1 MELRLSN
8 LAKTYPASGIRK
20 MFDLAAGYNDVIAL
34 TLGEPNFETPAY
46 IKEAAKKAIDDN
58 FSRYSPVP
66 GYMDLRKA
74 IVAKL
79 KNENHL
85 DYTTSE
91 ILVSNGAKQSVC
103 NTVMALV
110 NDGEEVIIPA
120 PYWVSYPQM
129 VKLAGGTPVIVNA
142 GFEQEFKMKPEQLEA
157 AITPK
162 TRMLILCS
170 PSNPTGSVYTKDEL
184 AALADPTT
192 TSLTASVQA
201 YDGTLK
207 HGKMYTI
214 VGGGYIKY
222 MTKYGLVQQPEDI
235 GESISRKTFTYNGR
249 SAEPVLSDSM
259 PEAMLDYQEERA
271 DWIFQKFEMN
281 PDDYNY
287 AWFYE
292 LSSYVGT
299 DAFVTIFDIIDLPA
313 GATSDSYF
321 VNNAMDTVYCVFQDK
336 DAVNYLYEFTKED
349 DVWQLSKVETR
360 QDEGKYS
367 ETQQSYADYEQ
378 QLLGA

>member
-1 MELRLSN
+1 M
-8 LAKTYPASGIRK
+8 PDIR
-20 MFDLAAGYNDVIAL
+20 
-34 TLGEPNFETPAY
+34 
-46 IKEAAKKAIDDN
+46 
-58 FSRYSPVP
+58 
-66 GYMDLRKA
+66 A
-74 IVAKL
+74 IVHSHPPVMTGFAMS
-79 KNENHL
+79 N
-85 DYTTSE
+85 YTF
-91 ILVSNGAKQSVC
+91 GDFC
-103 NTVMALV
+103 
-110 NDGEEVIIPA
+110 
-120 PYWVSYPQM
+120 
-129 VKLAGGTPVIVNA
+129 
-142 GFEQEFKMKPEQLEA
+142 
-157 AITPK
+157 
-162 TRMLILCS
+162 
-170 PSNPTGSVYTKDEL
+170 
-184 AALADPTT
+184 
-192 TSLTASVQA
+192 
-201 YDGTLK
+201 
-207 HGKMYTI
+207 
-214 VGGGYIKY
+214 
-222 MTKYGLVQQPEDI
+222 
-235 GESISRKTFTYNGR
+235 
-249 SAEPVLSDSM
+249 M

>member
-1 MELRLSN
+1 MGMKRYLCLLFACIAIFGCIPAQAAAADIGEQAAEIAEPRATGKFDFEIP
-8 LAKTYPASGIRK
+8 AKT
-20 MFDLAAGYNDVIAL
+20 L
-34 TLGEPNFETPAY
+34 
-46 IKEAAKKAIDDN
+46 
-58 FSRYSPVP
+58 
-66 GYMDLRKA
+66 
-74 IVAKL
+74 
-79 KNENHL
+79 
-85 DYTTSE
+85 
-91 ILVSNGAKQSVC
+91 
-103 NTVMALV
+103 
-110 NDGEEVIIPA
+110 
-120 PYWVSYPQM
+120 
-129 VKLAGGTPVIVNA
+129 
-142 GFEQEFKMKPEQLEA
+142 
-157 AITPK
+157 
-162 TRMLILCS
+162 
-170 PSNPTGSVYTKDEL
+170 
-184 AALADPTT
+184 
-192 TSLTASVQA
+192 
-201 YDGTLK
+201 
-207 HGKMYTI
+207 
-214 VGGGYIKY
+214 
-222 MTKYGLVQQPEDI
+222 LVQQPEDI

>member
-1 MELRLSN
+1 MKKGWKKIAVGI
-8 LAKTYPASGIRK
+8 LAGCMLCTTA
-20 MFDLAAGYNDVIAL
+20 LAYECYI
-34 TLGEPNFETPAY
+34 TPSY
-46 IKEAAKKAIDDN
+46 
-58 FSRYSPVP
+58 
-66 GYMDLRKA
+66 
-74 IVAKL
+74 
-79 KNENHL
+79 
-85 DYTTSE
+85 
-91 ILVSNGAKQSVC
+91 QSVSRGA
-103 NTVMALV
+103 V
-110 NDGEEVIIPA
+110 
-120 PYWVSYPQM
+120 VS
-129 VKLAGGTPVIVNA
+129 
-142 GFEQEFKMKPEQLEA
+142 
-157 AITPK
+157 
-162 TRMLILCS
+162 S
-170 PSNPTGSVYTKDEL
+170 
-184 AALADPTT
+184 TT
-192 TSLTASVQA
+192 
-201 YDGTLK
+201 
-207 HGKMYTI
+207 

>member
-1 MELRLSN
+1 MKKGWKKIAVGI
-8 LAKTYPASGIRK
+8 LAGCMLCTTA
-20 MFDLAAGYNDVIAL
+20 LAYECYI
-34 TLGEPNFETPAY
+34 TPSY
-46 IKEAAKKAIDDN
+46 
-58 FSRYSPVP
+58 
-66 GYMDLRKA
+66 
-74 IVAKL
+74 
-79 KNENHL
+79 
-85 DYTTSE
+85 
-91 ILVSNGAKQSVC
+91 QSVSRGA
-103 NTVMALV
+103 V
-110 NDGEEVIIPA
+110 
-120 PYWVSYPQM
+120 VSS
-129 VKLAGGTPVIVNA
+129 T
-142 GFEQEFKMKPEQLEA
+142 
-157 AITPK
+157 
-162 TRMLILCS
+162 
-170 PSNPTGSVYTKDEL
+170 
-184 AALADPTT
+184 
-192 TSLTASVQA
+192 
-201 YDGTLK
+201 
-207 HGKMYTI
+207 
-214 VGGGYIKY
+214 
-222 MTKYGLVQQPEDI
+222 I

>member
-1 MELRLSN
+1 MKKGWKKIAVGI
-8 LAKTYPASGIRK
+8 LAGCMLCTTA
-20 MFDLAAGYNDVIAL
+20 LAYECYI
-34 TLGEPNFETPAY
+34 TPSY
-46 IKEAAKKAIDDN
+46 
-58 FSRYSPVP
+58 
-66 GYMDLRKA
+66 
-74 IVAKL
+74 
-79 KNENHL
+79 
-85 DYTTSE
+85 
-91 ILVSNGAKQSVC
+91 QSVSRGA
-103 NTVMALV
+103 V
-110 NDGEEVIIPA
+110 
-120 PYWVSYPQM
+120 VS
-129 VKLAGGTPVIVNA
+129 
-142 GFEQEFKMKPEQLEA
+142 
-157 AITPK
+157 
-162 TRMLILCS
+162 S
-170 PSNPTGSVYTKDEL
+170 
-184 AALADPTT
+184 TT
-192 TSLTASVQA
+192 ET
-201 YDGTLK
+201 
-207 HGKMYTI
+207 
-214 VGGGYIKY
+214 
-222 MTKYGLVQQPEDI
+222 
-235 GESISRKTFTYNGR
+235 NGR

>member
-1 MELRLSN
+1 MKKGWKKIAVGI
-8 LAKTYPASGIRK
+8 LAGCMLCTTA
-20 MFDLAAGYNDVIAL
+20 LAYECYI
-34 TLGEPNFETPAY
+34 TPSY
-46 IKEAAKKAIDDN
+46 
-58 FSRYSPVP
+58 
-66 GYMDLRKA
+66 
-74 IVAKL
+74 
-79 KNENHL
+79 
-85 DYTTSE
+85 
-91 ILVSNGAKQSVC
+91 QSVSRGA
-103 NTVMALV
+103 V
-110 NDGEEVIIPA
+110 
-120 PYWVSYPQM
+120 VSS
-129 VKLAGGTPVIVNA
+129 T
-142 GFEQEFKMKPEQLEA
+142 
-157 AITPK
+157 
-162 TRMLILCS
+162 
-170 PSNPTGSVYTKDEL
+170 
-184 AALADPTT
+184 
-192 TSLTASVQA
+192 
-201 YDGTLK
+201 
-207 HGKMYTI
+207 
-214 VGGGYIKY
+214 
-222 MTKYGLVQQPEDI
+222 

>member
-1 MELRLSN
+1 MFCKSEIGEEQISLVDLDGN
-8 LAKTYPASGIRK
+8 LLDGLKPAADIR
-20 MFDLAAGYNDVIAL
+20 MHLEVYRSMPDI
-34 TLGEPNFETPAY
+34 
-46 IKEAAKKAIDDN
+46 
-58 FSRYSPVP
+58 R
-66 GYMDLRKA
+66 A
-74 IVAKL
+74 IVHSHPPVMTGFAMS
-79 KNENHL
+79 N
-85 DYTTSE
+85 YTF
-91 ILVSNGAKQSVC
+91 GDFC
-103 NTVMALV
+103 
-110 NDGEEVIIPA
+110 
-120 PYWVSYPQM
+120 
-129 VKLAGGTPVIVNA
+129 
-142 GFEQEFKMKPEQLEA
+142 
-157 AITPK
+157 
-162 TRMLILCS
+162 
-170 PSNPTGSVYTKDEL
+170 
-184 AALADPTT
+184 
-192 TSLTASVQA
+192 
-201 YDGTLK
+201 
-207 HGKMYTI
+207 
-214 VGGGYIKY
+214 
-222 MTKYGLVQQPEDI
+222 
-235 GESISRKTFTYNGR
+235 
-249 SAEPVLSDSM
+249 M

>member
-1 MELRLSN
+1 MGMKRYLCLLFACIAIFGCIPAQAAAADIGEQAAEIAEPRATGKFDFEIP
-8 LAKTYPASGIRK
+8 AKTLMESSTSFPMEYGETVTIMETIDSASR
-20 MFDLAAGYNDVIAL
+20 
-34 TLGEPNFETPAY
+34 
-46 IKEAAKKAIDDN
+46 
-58 FSRYSPVP
+58 
-66 GYMDLRKA
+66 
-74 IVAKL
+74 
-79 KNENHL
+79 
-85 DYTTSE
+85 
-91 ILVSNGAKQSVC
+91 
-103 NTVMALV
+103 
-110 NDGEEVIIPA
+110 
-120 PYWVSYPQM
+120 
-129 VKLAGGTPVIVNA
+129 
-142 GFEQEFKMKPEQLEA
+142 
-157 AITPK
+157 
-162 TRMLILCS
+162 
-170 PSNPTGSVYTKDEL
+170 TK
-184 AALADPTT
+184 ADPTT

>member
-1 MELRLSN
+1 MKKGWKKIAVGI
-8 LAKTYPASGIRK
+8 LAGCMLCTTA
-20 MFDLAAGYNDVIAL
+20 LAYECYI
-34 TLGEPNFETPAY
+34 TPSY
-46 IKEAAKKAIDDN
+46 
-58 FSRYSPVP
+58 
-66 GYMDLRKA
+66 
-74 IVAKL
+74 
-79 KNENHL
+79 
-85 DYTTSE
+85 
-91 ILVSNGAKQSVC
+91 QSVSRGAVVSSTTET
-103 NTVMALV
+103 NGIVSELYALV
-110 NDGEEVIIPA
+110 A
-120 PYWVSYPQM
+120 
-129 VKLAGGTPVIVNA
+129 L
-142 GFEQEFKMKPEQLEA
+142 L
-157 AITPK
+157 
-162 TRMLILCS
+162 
-170 PSNPTGSVYTKDEL
+170 DE
-184 AALADPTT
+184 
-192 TSLTASVQA
+192 
-201 YDGTLK
+201 
-207 HGKMYTI
+207 
-214 VGGGYIKY
+214 
-222 MTKYGLVQQPEDI
+222 
-235 GESISRKTFTYNGR
+235 N

>member
-1 MELRLSN
+1 MKRGWKKIAVGI
-8 LAKTYPASGIRK
+8 LAGCMLCTTA
-20 MFDLAAGYNDVIAL
+20 LAYECYI
-34 TLGEPNFETPAY
+34 TPSY
-46 IKEAAKKAIDDN
+46 
-58 FSRYSPVP
+58 
-66 GYMDLRKA
+66 
-74 IVAKL
+74 
-79 KNENHL
+79 
-85 DYTTSE
+85 
-91 ILVSNGAKQSVC
+91 QSVSRGAVVSSTTET
-103 NTVMALV
+103 NGIVSELYALV
-110 NDGEEVIIPA
+110 ALLDENMETIDSA
-120 PYWVSYPQM
+120 S
-129 VKLAGGTPVIVNA
+129 
-142 GFEQEFKMKPEQLEA
+142 
-157 AITPK
+157 
-162 TRMLILCS
+162 R
-170 PSNPTGSVYTKDEL
+170 TK
-184 AALADPTT
+184 ADPTT

>member
-1 MELRLSN
+1 MKKGWKKIAVGI
-8 LAKTYPASGIRK
+8 LAGCMLCTTA
-20 MFDLAAGYNDVIAL
+20 LAYECYI
-34 TLGEPNFETPAY
+34 TPSY
-46 IKEAAKKAIDDN
+46 Q
-58 FSRYSPVP
+58 S
-66 GYMDLRKA
+66 
-74 IVAKL
+74 
-79 KNENHL
+79 
-85 DYTTSE
+85 
-91 ILVSNGAKQSVC
+91 VSN
-103 NTVMALV
+103 
-110 NDGEEVIIPA
+110 
-120 PYWVSYPQM
+120 
-129 VKLAGGTPVIVNA
+129 
-142 GFEQEFKMKPEQLEA
+142 
-157 AITPK
+157 
-162 TRMLILCS
+162 
-170 PSNPTGSVYTKDEL
+170 
-184 AALADPTT
+184 
-192 TSLTASVQA
+192 
-201 YDGTLK
+201 
-207 HGKMYTI
+207 
-214 VGGGYIKY
+214 
-222 MTKYGLVQQPEDI
+222 
-235 GESISRKTFTYNGR
+235 
-249 SAEPVLSDSM
+249 SM